1 MSSAEGG
8 FAHCRY
14 NIQTTN
20 GGIKATHNNN
30 VHSIIYLFCHLSSV
44 IDFNSTQIASRPS
57 KDSHLFIK

>member
-1 MSSAEGG
+1 MNSAEGG

-20 GGIKATHNNN
+20 RGIKATHNTNA
-30 VHSIIYLFCHLSSV
+30 HSIIYPS
-44 IDFNSTQIASRPS
+44 STQIASRPS

>member
-1 MSSAEGG
+1 MNSAEGG

-20 GGIKATHNNN
+20 RGIKATHNTNA
-30 VHSIIYLFCHLSSV
+30 HSIVYLFCYLSSV
-44 IDFNSTQIASRPS
+44 IGFNSTQIASRVS